1 MEGEKKEVLFWFYS
15 YAEYSD
21 TEFIFNI
28 MKLCLGFTLN
38 MNFNMNFNDSHTSLY
53 LKGIEIESFQYLLVF
68 KLFEMFCI
76 T

>member
-1 MEGEKKEVLFWFYS
+1 MLRFYLKH
-15 YAEYSD
+15 
-21 TEFIFNI
+21 EFQHDFS
-28 MKLCLGFTLN
+28 
-38 MNFNMNFNDSHTSLY
+38 DSHNSLY